1 MVREFEQELPRR
13 LGVLLDTWADAGPS
27 TGAGETALDVC
38 CSIAG
43 SVAFYALRNGHPVTV
58 AAAQERAM
66 EVLTQPTREEALEW
80 LAGLR
85 APAGPP
91 LAVAMEEAAP
101 LLGRLDALV
110 LVFPTWRPNASETID
125 RAVSL
130 FEEAGLQLIAGIV
143 EADSFGA
150 KGESAAPLSGAEVEA
165 LARTLAARRVT
176 VYRVRAKE
184 DLAACLDRPFA
195 A

>member
-1 MVREFEQELPRR
+1 
-13 LGVLLDTWADAGPS
+13 
-27 TGAGETALDVC
+27 
-38 CSIAG
+38 
-43 SVAFYALRNGHPVTV
+43 
-58 AAAQERAM
+58 M